1 MSARGAVPLAVA
13 LALAVHSRSL
23 GHDFMSDDGKLI
35 LENPQVTQGGHLR
48 ELFTTD
54 WFDTGGAGRIGYYRP
69 VVKLSLRATW
79 AIAGGRAWAFHLG
92 NVLSHAVAVFF
103 LALVLVRLLPPLPA
117 AFGASIFAVH
127 PATVQAVDIVTARS
141 DVLAA
146 AFSLAACAA
155 LAAFADTGRR
165 VLLVALPLAALA
177 AFGSKESALLLG
189 IPLVALGL
197 EKRLAP
203 RRLAAALVPVFAV
216 EVLFLI
222 VRSRLV
228 HVLPRPNSLAT
239 LPVWEKLFGVLI
251 TVGVYAGHLVTGLP
265 ILRLPPLPTHVT
277 PAVVAGT
284 AILLVAS
291 LVLVRDRLRSPACFG
306 IVLLFSSLAP
316 ALAIWL
322 INVPRWKDEIPV
334 ADRWLYLP
342 AAGGGVLAAVLLARV
357 PRKLALV
364 GGFGV
369 LAVFGAVAV
378 ERAGMYRSQVALSDY
393 TAAES
398 LGAKPEELNPRER
411 YFAMVNRA
419 QKHLLAGEIEEGLAD
434 LLEADRIAPA
444 LPDHL
449 PLIAQAELDLGH
461 PERAVEALERLLSP
475 DFAKNPD
482 AVRQRLDFGNDTMWR
497 FDRATAWHLLGRA
510 RWAAGRRAE
519 ADAAFS
525 EAAHQ
530 AAGRPNEA
538 AYLVDLSASLRSSGK
553 LDAARTA
560 LERAAALRPD
570 WDRPRRERQ
579 ALDAESGGAA
589 PSKDRDPKDR

>member
-1 MSARGAVPLAVA
+1 M
-13 LALAVHSRSL
+13 
-23 GHDFMSDDGKLI
+23 FDDRKLV
-35 LENPQVTQGGHLR
+35 LENPQITEEGHLR
-48 ELFTTD
+48 DLFTTD

-79 AIAGGRAWAFHLG
+79 AVAGGRAWAFHLG
-92 NVLSHAVAVFF
+92 NVLTHAVAVFF
-103 LALVLVRLLPPLPA
+103 LALVLVRLLPPVPA
-117 AFGASIFAVH
+117 ALGASIFAVH

-146 AFSLAACAA
+146 VFSLAACAA

-189 IPLVALGL
+189 VPLVALGL
-197 EKRLAP
+197 VKRLAP
-203 RRLAAALVPVFAV
+203 GRLAAALVPVFAV
-216 EVLFLI
+216 EVLFLV

-228 HVLPRPNSLAT
+228 HVAPYPNSLAT
-239 LPVWEKLFGVLI
+239 LPAGEKALGVLA

-265 ILRLPPLPTHVT
+265 ILRLPPVPTHAT

-284 AILLVAS
+284 AILLIAS
-291 LVLVRDRLRSPACFG
+291 VVLVRDRLRSPACFG
-306 IVLLFSSLAP
+306 IVLLFSSLTP

-322 INVPRWKDEIPV
+322 IHVPRWKDELPV

-357 PRKLALV
+357 PRRLALV

-369 LAVFGAVAV
+369 LAAFGAAAA
-378 ERAGMYRSQVALSDY
+378 ERTRMYRSEEALTDY
-393 TAAES
+393 IAAEY
-398 LGAKPEELNPRER
+398 LGAKPEELNPLER
-411 YFAMVNRA
+411 YFAMKIRA
-419 QKHLLAGEIEEGLAD
+419 QKHLLAGEIEAGLKD

-449 PLIAQAELDLGH
+449 PVIAQAELELGR
-461 PERAVEALERLLSP
+461 PERAAQALERLLSP
-475 DFAKNPD
+475 DFAENPD
-482 AVRQRLDFGNDTMWR
+482 AIRQRLDFGNDTMLR
-497 FDRATAWHLLGRA
+497 FDRAAAWHLLGRA

-525 EAAHQ
+525 EAARL

-538 AYLVDLSASLRSSGK
+538 AYLVDLSASLRASGN
-553 LDAARTA
+553 LDAARKA
-560 LERAAALRPD
+560 LERAAVLRPD
-570 WDRPRRERQ
+570 WDRPRRERR
-579 ALDAESGGAA
+579 ALEAVSGGAA
-589 PSKDRDPKDR
+589 PPKDRDPKDR